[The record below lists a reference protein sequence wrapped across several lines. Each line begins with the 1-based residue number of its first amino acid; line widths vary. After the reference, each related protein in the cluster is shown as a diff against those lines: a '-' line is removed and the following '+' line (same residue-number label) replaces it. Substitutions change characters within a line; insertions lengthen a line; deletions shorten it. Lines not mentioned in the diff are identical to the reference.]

1 MAGISVLVLCLLL
14 SATGCSAGKAAAR
27 AGSVTLQPWLVGLSA
42 VVGFLLIVFIIMIAK
57 RLLKKKREDEDGWG
71 YNKSAMVTD
80 SESKITSL

>member
-14 SATGCSAGKAAAR
+14 SATGCSAGKAAR